1 MLIEMFVDLL
11 EVFIAWTGRETVL
24 MADDDS
30 CYSVMLCFTDY
41 IEFLY
46 YVVG

>member
-11 EVFIAWTGRETVL
+11 EVFIAWTRRENVL
-24 MADDDS
+24 MADDS

-41 IEFLY
+41 TEFLY
-46 YVVG
+46 YIVA